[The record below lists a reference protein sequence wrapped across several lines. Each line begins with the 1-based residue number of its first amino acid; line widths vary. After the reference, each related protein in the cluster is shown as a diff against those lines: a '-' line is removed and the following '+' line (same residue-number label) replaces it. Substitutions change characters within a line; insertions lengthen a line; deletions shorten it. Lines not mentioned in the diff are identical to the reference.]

1 MTASEYMHKVTA
13 LTDAMAAAGSP
24 LSDEEVID
32 QMLTGLG
39 PAFNPI
45 AASLGVTNAT
55 VTLDEFYSMVLN
67 YEALQQSQ
75 QLGPEDRSS
84 SANAASRQ
92 GMGGPP
98 GSQRA
103 PDSWRPNGGRPGGSY
118 SPSQPAGSY
127 PQQGPYLQQGAGDQR
142 RPNGNGNG
150 GRPGGGNGGGG
161 NGRNGGGGGGNGR
174 NRWRPKSQICKYW
187 GHDAADCRS
196 RYDAR
201 SGNAASTSSSD
212 SPPAPWYFDTG
223 ATDHLTSELECLQVH
238 ERYGGKDQVQV
249 ANGTGLSISHIGHSN
264 IAGSS
269 IRLNNILH
277 VPHIRK
283 HLLSV
288 YRLVYDNDIF
298 IEFHRHFFLDK
309 DKATRKVFLRGRSKG
324 GLYPLPFSRAT
335 PPSSHHASPTMS
347 SEWHQRLGHPTNKV
361 VESTVRQNNL
371 ECSKDNSTSVCDA
384 CQC

>member
-1 MTASEYMHKVTA
+1 M
-13 LTDAMAAAGSP
+13 
-24 LSDEEVID
+24 
-32 QMLTGLG
+32 
-39 PAFNPI
+39 
-45 AASLGVTNAT
+45 
-55 VTLDEFYSMVLN
+55 
-67 YEALQQSQ
+67 
-75 QLGPEDRSS
+75 
-84 SANAASRQ
+84 
-92 GMGGPP
+92 
-98 GSQRA
+98 
-103 PDSWRPNGGRPGGSY
+103 
-118 SPSQPAGSY
+118 
-127 PQQGPYLQQGAGDQR
+127 
-142 RPNGNGNG
+142 
-150 GRPGGGNGGGG
+150 
-161 NGRNGGGGGGNGR
+161 
-174 NRWRPKSQICKYW
+174 
-187 GHDAADCRS
+187 
-196 RYDAR
+196 
-201 SGNAASTSSSD
+201 
-212 SPPAPWYFDTG
+212 
-223 ATDHLTSELECLQVH
+223 H